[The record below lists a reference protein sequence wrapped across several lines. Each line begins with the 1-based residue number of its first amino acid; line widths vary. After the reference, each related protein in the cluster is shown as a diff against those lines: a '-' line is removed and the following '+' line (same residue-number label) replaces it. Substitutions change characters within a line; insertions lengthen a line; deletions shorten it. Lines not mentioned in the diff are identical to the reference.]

1 MTQMTPPGW
10 HPDPG
15 YSGFGP
21 RHERWWD
28 GTQWTDHLRVPPAAV
43 RSRRIRI
50 GAGITAAVVVLAAIG
65 GGVYLLTDDSDGKSD
80 TAATAPSGSPSPGPG
95 RQRDG
100 GAGGGNGDERGDGGS
115 SESPEQ
121 GGPQIEDGYA
131 TDLASGISIPV
142 PDGWKGESGMG
153 AGVTTGSYACP
164 GDTAQKCVR
173 GGIFSAPAEAL
184 KLTTKTAKATAEKDI
199 ETNANESYGEK
210 IYGGITSHEELKS
223 EAVTVAGQ
231 QGYRVR
237 WKVVTKNGD
246 DGYVESLAF
255 PSPRAKDMLVVI
267 RSGFDI
273 NSKAPSLSVLDEITK
288 GIKAASGG
296 GGSGTNA

>member
-1 MTQMTPPGW
+1 M
-10 HPDPG
+10 
-15 YSGFGP
+15 
-21 RHERWWD
+21 
-28 GTQWTDHLRVPPAAV
+28 
-43 RSRRIRI
+43 

-65 GGVYLLTDDSDGKSD
+65 GGVYLLTDDSDGKGD
-80 TAATAPSGSPSPGPG
+80 TAATAPSGSPSPGPD
-95 RQRDG
+95 RQR
-100 GAGGGNGDERGDGGS
+100 GGGGEGDERGDGGNGGG

-121 GGPQIEDGYA
+121 GQPQIEEGYA

-164 GDTAQKCVR
+164 GDTKQTCVR

-199 ETNANESYGEK
+199 ESNADESYGEK

-255 PSPRAKDMLVVI
+255 PSPLAKDMLVVI

-273 NSKAPSLSVLDEITK
+273 NSKAPSLSVLDKITK

-296 GGSGTNA
+296 GSGTNA